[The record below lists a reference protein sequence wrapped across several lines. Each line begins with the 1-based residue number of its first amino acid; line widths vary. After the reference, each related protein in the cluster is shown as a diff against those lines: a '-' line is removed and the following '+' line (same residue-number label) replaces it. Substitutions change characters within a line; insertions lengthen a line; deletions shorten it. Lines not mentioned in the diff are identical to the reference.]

1 MVQHIEHFESFENYD
16 PIEDKLVMVY
26 KETDIK
32 IVDKDSAKK
41 LIERPL
47 KPERTLKR
55 FFLILNLI
63 NRLAKSADGWLF
75 HPDSAG

>member
-1 MVQHIEHFESFENYD
+1 MNNFSYYSITGQFKQTQIPFKNPEQMVQHIEHFESFENYD

-41 LIERPL
+41 LIEKYL
-47 KPERTLKR
+47 QK
-55 FFLILNLI
+55 
-63 NRLAKSADGWLF
+63 
-75 HPDSAG
+75 